1 MEELKNITGLKLDQ
15 YQRKFL
21 EKRIDFRM
29 KNLSLDY
36 CQDYIT
42 YIRQNPSEINHFL
55 DKFTI
60 NYTYF
65 FRNLSVFENF
75 ERFINLY
82 CNQNNN
88 NRTLHIWSA
97 PCATGDEPYTIAMIL
112 DQLKSKNKNFP
123 DFHIVA
129 SDIDPSALNIARK
142 GLYGEYAVHEIPHVY
157 LEQYFTKKDTK
168 LGSQFILN
176 TSIKEKVEF
185 IQEDIIKGHQN
196 HQKYDVIFCRNFF
209 IYINQFAREKLLR
222 ILESR
227 LYDGGLLVL
236 GGSESIPKNCR
247 CFESINMRDRLYI
260 KNLPTQDISFRNS
273 VPYLANVQK
282 TSIEGREREKPINI
296 RKLIPNTI
304 EIKKIQEK
312 TEIKENL
319 KETSKFLDFPEKEV
333 KIRKVNQK
341 EIIQDLNEL
350 ENIEAEVRI
359 TGIEVNSSYN
369 GFLNGTK
376 KNQLKES
383 VKKDIENNKA
393 NNEYERRKELKQ
405 RELILEQREKIIEE
419 RIAYLDGKYKK
430 IEKKRKDIDN
440 TLKKIKKKEEEVKN
454 RIEILERL
462 TKQVEQREKLVE
474 QKEKQFERRIRQ
486 VGDYT
491 RQIVHNEV
499 LINGKKNGE
508 IENNLE
514 FESFDTERL
523 DRIDNPNKNKEL
535 VIPMGYYALINSF
548 DKNETATK
556 FIIQGLGSG
565 IALIFKDA
573 VNNIFAISHISLPSS
588 SASKQGYHLLFPHT
602 FVDTSVKDLYNF
614 LIYNGANSASIEA
627 LIVGGAKL
635 FLDYDMTYQENIDAV
650 KRELEK
656 MQISIVGEDTGGL
669 SERAIIYD
677 TINDSLHVKKT
688 WEFEYRKIA

>member
-1 MEELKNITGLKLDQ
+1 MKLDQ